1 MVGLISTIIFLLL
14 MILAINER
22 ARFPILNTAFNE
34 VIGRVNNSSSAVANS
49 INNTN
54 DFISAAFFAKTEN
67 ERLKKEVSLLRRA
80 NIRAANIWAENKRL
94 RKLVNYKERNDKLSL
109 ITAKVIGMNLSDFN
123 DRIIIN
129 RGSKAGIKKNMTVIN
144 SDGLIGIIE
153 SVNSNTSMVLTITS
167 PKAKVGAID
176 LRADSRVVGIATG
189 IAGVGSAILMKNMA
203 EDSDVNENDVIMT
216 SGLGDNHPEGI
227 VIGFVEGTKEDAG
240 GLLKSALLRP
250 AVDFSHLEEVMIV
263 RGFVARKTD
272 DLKNINRNIKAGGT
286 KE

>member
-34 VIGRVNNSSSAVANS
+34 VVGGINNSSSIVSNS

-54 DFISAAFFAKTEN
+54 DFISAAFFTKAEN
-67 ERLKKEVSLLRRA
+67 EKLKKEVSSLRNA
-80 NIRAANIWAENKRL
+80 NIRAADIWAENKRL
-94 RKLVNYKERNDKLSL
+94 RKLVNYKERNDNLNL
-109 ITAKVIGMNLSDFN
+109 LTAKVIGMNLSDFN

-129 RGSKAGIKKNMTVIN
+129 CGSKSGIEKNMTVIN
-144 SDGLIGIIE
+144 ADGLIGIVE
-153 SVNSNTSMVLTITS
+153 TVNSNTSMVLTITS

-176 LRADSRVVGIATG
+176 LRAESRVFGVATG
-189 IAGVGSAILMKNMA
+189 IAGVGSDILMKNMA
-203 EDSDVNENDVIMT
+203 EDADVKENDIIMT

-227 VIGFVEGTKEDAG
+227 VIGFVEKTKEDAG
-240 GLLKSALLRP
+240 GLLKSAILRP
-250 AVDFSHLEEVMIV
+250 AVDFSRLEEVMIV

-272 DLKNINRNIKAGGT
+272 GLKNTNRNIETGGT
-286 KE
+286 KR

>member
-227 VIGFVEGTKEDAG
+227 AIGFVEGTKEDAG

>member
-34 VIGRVNNSSSAVANS
+34 VVGGINNSSSVVANS

-54 DFISAAFFAKTEN
+54 DFISAAFFTKAEN
-67 ERLKKEVSLLRRA
+67 EKLKKEVSSLRNA
-80 NIRAANIWAENKRL
+80 NIRAADIWAENKRL
-94 RKLVNYKERNDKLSL
+94 RKLVNYKERNDNLNL
-109 ITAKVIGMNLSDFN
+109 LTAKVIGMNLSDFN

-129 RGSKAGIKKNMTVIN
+129 CGSKSGIEKNMTVIN
-144 SDGLIGIIE
+144 ADGLIGIVE
-153 SVNSNTSMVLTITS
+153 TVNSNTSMVLTITS

-176 LRADSRVVGIATG
+176 LRAESRVFGVATG
-189 IAGVGSAILMKNMA
+189 IAGVGSDILMKNMA
-203 EDSDVNENDVIMT
+203 EDADVKENDIIMT

-227 VIGFVEGTKEDAG
+227 VIGFVEKTKEDAG
-240 GLLKSALLRP
+240 GLLKSAILRP
-250 AVDFSHLEEVMIV
+250 AVDFSRLEEVMIV

-272 DLKNINRNIKAGGT
+272 GLKNTNRNIETGGT
-286 KE
+286 KR